1 MMSMTSIIAALASK
15 ADFTFLDE
23 PEAGMDT
30 LSREKFYQ
38 MLLDEFSGSGRAF
51 VIAPHIID
59 EVSDLTEEVI
69 FLDFYMKSTLD
80 CGRIRLM
87 ENTQQLLGRSFLI
100 SGLKE
105 KTEALASKYESYDM
119 GNFGRSK
126 SIAVLLRPGESLPED
141 PEFTIKPLTLQKIF
155 AALCMEE

>member
-1 MMSMTSIIAALASK
+1 
-15 ADFTFLDE
+15 
-23 PEAGMDT
+23 
-30 LSREKFYQ
+30 
-38 MLLDEFSGSGRAF
+38 
-51 VIAPHIID
+51 
-59 EVSDLTEEVI
+59 
-69 FLDFYMKSTLD
+69 
-80 CGRIRLM
+80 M

-119 GNFGRSK
+119 GDFGRSK